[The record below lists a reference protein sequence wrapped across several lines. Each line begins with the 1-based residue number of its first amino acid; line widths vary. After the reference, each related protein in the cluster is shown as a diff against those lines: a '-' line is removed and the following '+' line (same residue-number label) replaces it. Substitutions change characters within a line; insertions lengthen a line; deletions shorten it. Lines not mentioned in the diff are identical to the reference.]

1 MNRFKAAILDGY
13 ASDKI
18 LAGPSATVGSRAA
31 AAALKADPRYAELR
45 RRLAETE
52 FFRPAPWA
60 YAARIAVLLALA
72 AASYAALIH
81 AGPGAGHLGLRLA
94 GFAVAGFTMVQC
106 SFLAHEAAHGAI
118 SRKPRVIEAIG
129 QLFTTFWVG
138 YAFAYFRR
146 SHDLHHY
153 HVNERAV
160 DPDTQSNLFSVNE
173 HSARTKR
180 GLGRWITRHQT
191 IMIPVMSPLWAVGMK
206 WDGLT
211 YLWRNRRACWLD
223 CAMIAMHTV
232 LWLVIPG
239 LVLGWGA
246 ALANYFGWTAVAG
259 VYLKIII
266 PVNHVATTTLG
277 PEQAPAIDFLAQQ
290 TATSR
295 NITGPAIFDH
305 LFDRLFD
312 HLFIG
317 LNLQI
322 EHHLFPFV
330 PSTRL
335 RAGRA
340 IVRAFCRE
348 HGLAYLEQGY
358 AGALADVY
366 RHFGQVA
373 RFVDPE
379 VTRPEPAARAVA
391 PSAPAVSPRT

>member
-1 MNRFKAAILDGY
+1 MNRYKAEILDGY

-18 LAGPSATVGSRAA
+18 LAGPYATAASRAA

-45 RRLAETE
+45 RRLAGTA
-52 FFRPAPWA
+52 FFTPAPWSN
-60 YAARIAVLLALA
+60 AARMAVLMALA
-72 AASYAALIH
+72 VASYAALIH
-81 AGPGAGHLGLRLA
+81 PSLGPAHPGLRLA
-94 GFAVAGFTMVQC
+94 AIALAGFTMVQC

-118 SRKPRVIEAIG
+118 SRRPRVIEAIG

-138 YAFAYFRR
+138 YSFGYFRR

-160 DPDTQSNLFSVNE
+160 DPDTLSNLFSVNE
-173 HSARTKR
+173 HSARAKH

-191 IMIPVMSPLWAVGMK
+191 IMMPVMSPLWAVGMK

-211 YLWRNRRACWLD
+211 YLWRNRRTCWLD
-223 CAMIAMHTV
+223 CAVIGLHTAF
-232 LWLVIPG
+232 WLVVPA
-239 LVLGWGA
+239 LVIGWGA
-246 ALANYFGWTAVAG
+246 SLANYFAWTAVAG

-266 PVNHVATTTLG
+266 PVNHVAMPTLG
-277 PEQAPAIDFLAQQ
+277 PEHAATDFLTQQ
-290 TATSR
+290 TAASR
-295 NITGPAIFDH
+295 NIAGPAV
-305 LFDRLFD
+305 LD

-330 PSTRL
+330 PTARL

-340 IVRAFCRE
+340 VVRAFCDE
-348 HGLAYLEQGY
+348 HGLPYLEQGY
-358 AGALADVY
+358 GRALADVY
-366 RHFGQVA
+366 RHFAHVA
-373 RFVDPE
+373 RFASAE
-379 VTRPEPAARAVA
+379 VTRLEAAARAAA